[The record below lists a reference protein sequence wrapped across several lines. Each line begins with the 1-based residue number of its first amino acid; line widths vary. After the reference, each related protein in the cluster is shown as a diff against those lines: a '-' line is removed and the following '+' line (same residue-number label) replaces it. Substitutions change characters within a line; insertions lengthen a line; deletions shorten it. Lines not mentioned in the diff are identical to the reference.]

1 MKAILID
8 SREMDVREVDIPLE
22 GGDYS
27 QIAEAIGCELFTV
40 AQYLQQDTD
49 TPDVLFVD
57 DEGLLHNPEHF
68 FSFNGQPLCGNGL
81 ILGTTYDGD
90 STAPTVTTDEV
101 CAMVRWLDK
110 HDFRIAHDASVRMM
124 REQAEALNAAHG
136 GKFVIVTAP
145 DSQEVF
151 GNQQQ

>member
-1 MKAILID
+1 
-8 SREMDVREVDIPLE
+8 
-22 GGDYS
+22 
-27 QIAEAIGCELFTV
+27 
-40 AQYLQQDTD
+40 
-49 TPDVLFVD
+49 
-57 DEGLLHNPEHF
+57 
-68 FSFNGQPLCGNGL
+68 
-81 ILGTTYDGD
+81 
-90 STAPTVTTDEV
+90 
-101 CAMVRWLDK
+101 MVRWLDK